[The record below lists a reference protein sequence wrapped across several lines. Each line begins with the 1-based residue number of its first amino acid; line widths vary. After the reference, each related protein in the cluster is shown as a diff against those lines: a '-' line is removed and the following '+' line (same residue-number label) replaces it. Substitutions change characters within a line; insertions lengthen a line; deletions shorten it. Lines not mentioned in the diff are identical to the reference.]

1 MKKNIL
7 YCCTLAVVLC
17 LMSFMAGDDV
27 MTKQDGMYV
36 IDTTT
41 LGKNVEGYQA
51 PTPLKVY
58 IKNDKVEKIEFLK
71 SQETPKYYIKVK
83 KALVDKW
90 NGLTV
95 KNAKKQQ
102 VDVVTGA
109 TFSSEAVIENVH
121 LALDYYQS
129 HK

>member
-95 KNAKKQQ
+95 KNAKTQQ

>member
-1 MKKNIL
+1 MRRNIL

-58 IKNDKVEKIEFLK
+58 IKNNKVEKIEFLK
-71 SQETPKYYIKVK
+71 SPETPKYYERVKKFLQSKWDGLKVK
-83 KALVDKW
+83 EAREKE
-90 NGLTV
+90 
-95 KNAKKQQ
+95 

-109 TFSSEAVIENVH
+109 TYSSEAVIENVR

>member
-1 MKKNIL
+1 MRRNIL

-109 TFSSEAVIENVH
+109 TFSSEAVIENVR